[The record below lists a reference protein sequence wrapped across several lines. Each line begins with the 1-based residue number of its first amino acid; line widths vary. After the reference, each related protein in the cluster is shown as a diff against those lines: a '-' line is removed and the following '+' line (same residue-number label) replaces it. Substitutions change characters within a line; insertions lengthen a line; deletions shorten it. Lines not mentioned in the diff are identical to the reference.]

1 MQELHQAI
9 DEELIKMKS
18 ESIKASILNV
28 LNSYLKG
35 PLTTAIT
42 GYPYEKALKEEI
54 PEFFES
60 LLKDRGN
67 NYEVGPAYGKGNKAK
82 VPLVGVF
89 NKNVTTGFQNGYY
102 IVLLF
107 VADMSAVYLSL
118 NQGVAD
124 FEKQFKSK
132 KVVQEKLEENAKF
145 LLEKITNPSGI
156 QGQINLNVDKTST
169 GYLYQ
174 FGNIIA
180 FRYSKKKI
188 PSKSKFKQDF
198 FALLSAYE
206 EIINSSNEELIE
218 GDFQQFANECAG
230 SLGRGEVIEAPSV
243 SLVKKYKRN
252 PLVAAKAIYRA
263 GFKCEANK
271 AHKTFIAKSS
281 KKNYVEAHHL
291 IRLSNQGDFQHKLDI
306 EENVVSLCPT
316 CHRLIHLGLYE
327 EKEPLLKKLFRSRE
341 KMLKANGI
349 EITEEKFL
357 KYYKESDH

>member
-35 PLTTAIT
+35 SLTTAIT

-124 FEKQFKSK
+124 FEKQFKRQIFTEKNNESK
-132 KVVQEKLEENAKF
+132 
-145 LLEKITNPSGI
+145 
-156 QGQINLNVDKTST
+156 
-169 GYLYQ
+169 
-174 FGNIIA
+174 
-180 FRYSKKKI
+180 RYSR
-188 PSKSKFKQDF
+188 
-198 FALLSAYE
+198 
-206 EIINSSNEELIE
+206 SN
-218 GDFQQFANECAG
+218 
-230 SLGRGEVIEAPSV
+230 
-243 SLVKKYKRN
+243 
-252 PLVAAKAIYRA
+252 
-263 GFKCEANK
+263 
-271 AHKTFIAKSS
+271 
-281 KKNYVEAHHL
+281 
-291 IRLSNQGDFQHKLDI
+291 
-306 EENVVSLCPT
+306 
-316 CHRLIHLGLYE
+316 
-327 EKEPLLKKLFRSRE
+327 
-341 KMLKANGI
+341 
-349 EITEEKFL
+349 
-357 KYYKESDH
+357 